1 MSDFNPYA
9 PPADISDS
17 GGSGGSGRRWG
28 GADDG
33 GGLWRERSLL
43 VMDKTA
49 TLPVDRC
56 IVCDAPA
63 TGRPLRRKLFW
74 HSPWWY
80 LLVLF
85 NLVVYAIAAMIV
97 RRKVDLRV
105 GLCDTH
111 RSRRRWWIARAWSLI
126 LGAIGLLAIGL
137 TTRLTDGTAASL
149 IGLAVLGFLAGGII
163 GIYGVRIVTAK
174 QIDDRYAWIGGVSSK
189 LLDTLPDWSGPKY
202 HG

>member
-9 PPADISDS
+9 PPAADSTDISD
-17 GGSGGSGRRWG
+17 SGRRWG

-56 IVCDAPA
+56 IVCNAPT
-63 TGRPLRRKLFW
+63 TGKPLRRKLSW

-111 RSRRRWWIARAWSLI
+111 RSRRRWWIALAWSLV
-126 LGAIGLLAIGL
+126 LAAIGLLAIGL

-149 IGLAVLGFLAGGII
+149 IGLAVSGFLAGGII
-163 GIYGVRIVTAK
+163 GIYGVRVVTAK

>member
-9 PPADISDS
+9 PPAADS
-17 GGSGGSGRRWG
+17 TVTSRGSVSH
-28 GADDG
+28 DG
-33 GGLWRERSLL
+33 PGLWRERSLL

-56 IVCDAPA
+56 IVCHEPA
-63 TGRPLRRKLFW
+63 TGRPLRRKLSW

-105 GLCDTH
+105 GLCDLH
-111 RSRRRWWIARAWSLI
+111 RTRRRRSIALAWTLIVVAFFLLGYVALNPVTDAPMAALMALALLSL
-126 LGAIGLLAIGL
+126 LVGGLV
-137 TTRLTDGTAASL
+137 
-149 IGLAVLGFLAGGII
+149 AV
-163 GIYGVRIVTAK
+163 YGPRVVTAK

>member
-17 GGSGGSGRRWG
+17 GGSGRRWG

-33 GGLWRERSLL
+33 GGLWREQSLL

-56 IVCDAPA
+56 IVCHAPA
-63 TGRPLRRKLFW
+63 TGRPLRRKLSW

-85 NLVVYAIAAMIV
+85 NLLFYAIAAMLV
-97 RRKVDLRV
+97 RKTLAVPV
-105 GLCDTH
+105 GLCDLH
-111 RSRRRWWIARAWSLI
+111 RTRRRRWIALAWGLVVV
-126 LGAIGLLAIGL
+126 AIGLLGL
-137 TTRLTDGTAASL
+137 VFSNPVTDATMAAL
-149 IGLAVLGFLAGGII
+149 MALALLLLLGGGVV
-163 GIYGVRIVTAK
+163 GIYGPRVVYAQR
-174 QIDDRYAWIGGVSSK
+174 IDDRYAWIGGVSSK
-189 LLDTLPDWSGPKY
+189 LLDTLPDWTGPKY

>member
-17 GGSGGSGRRWG
+17 GGRWG

-33 GGLWRERSLL
+33 GGLWRERFLL

-56 IVCDAPA
+56 IVCNAPA
-63 TGRPLRRKLFW
+63 TGKPLRRKLSW
-74 HSPWWY
+74 HTPWWY

-85 NLVVYAIAAMIV
+85 NLLVYVIAAMIV

-111 RSRRRWWIARAWSLI
+111 RSRRRWWIALAWSLV
-126 LGAIGLLAIGL
+126 LAAIGLLSFGMTA
-137 TTRLTDGTAASL
+137 RLADGTMAAL
-149 IGLAVLGFLAGGII
+149 MGLAVVGFLTAGII
-163 GIYGVRIVTAK
+163 GIYAVRVVTAK

-189 LLDTLPDWSGPKY
+189 LLDTLPEWTGPKY

>member
-9 PPADISDS
+9 PPADISD
-17 GGSGGSGRRWG
+17 SGGSGRRWG

-111 RSRRRWWIARAWSLI
+111 RSRRRWWIALAWSLV

-163 GIYGVRIVTAK
+163 GIYGVRVVTAK

>member
-9 PPADISDS
+9 PPADISD
-17 GGSGGSGRRWG
+17 SGGSGRRWG

-56 IVCDAPA
+56 IVCNAPA
-63 TGRPLRRKLFW
+63 TGKPLRRKLFW

-111 RSRRRWWIARAWSLI
+111 RSRRRWWIALAWSLV

-163 GIYGVRIVTAK
+163 GIYGPRIVTAK

-189 LLDTLPDWSGPKY
+189 LLDTLPDWTGPKY